1 MKKKITATITTVLHH
16 HMPDGADYPVEEGM
30 TIRQAIKALRD
41 AGQDNFGDIGGMSAM
56 LSDYT
61 SLSVCN
67 CPASDGGELMSTQ
80 RIQREIGNRVS
91 TIKW

>member
-1 MKKKITATITTVLHH
+1 MSTATIVTASHH

-30 TIRQAIKALRD
+30 TVRQAIRALRE
-41 AGQDNFGDIGGMSAM
+41 AGQDNFGNIGGMSAM

-61 SLSVCN
+61 ALSVEDQ
-67 CPASDGGELMSTQ
+67 PASDGGKLMGTQ
-80 RIQREIGNRVS
+80 RIRREINGRVK